1 MKLEFIDKQD
11 FNKIVDELKS
21 LYKVCLNKD
30 LSTEYFLWRYLN
42 NPIDDFVLCIAR
54 EDNKIVAS
62 YSVLPIN
69 IVVDNEIIKAGI
81 SMPILVKPNFR
92 NNGLSFEL
100 AIKVYEKLK
109 ERNYSLL
116 LAFPNEIYHYNL
128 VKKFGFEDIYE
139 MPTLKLEIKD
149 KDIYHINRCDIQ
161 KVDVDNDY
169 KFNYSLLLK
178 NNTSKI
184 KIYKDVNYLKWIFR
198 ENPIEKYNN
207 YVVSKNKLVLASLV
221 LKKDKNKIEI
231 LELNSIDKEYTKILL
246 CKLFRDSIEDEIKNI
261 ELCCSIYN
269 KNHRVLEELG
279 FKNDIPVTYFTL
291 KKINCL
297 DNKINDYKNWC
308 IQMSDFKDSLK

>member
-1 MKLEFIDKQD
+1 MKLEFIDKQG

-62 YSVLPIN
+62 YSVLLIN
-69 IVVDNEIIKAGI
+69 IVLDNEIIKSGI
-81 SMPILVKPNFR
+81 SMPILVKPNSR

-100 AIKVYEKLK
+100 AIKVYEKLRETK
-109 ERNYSLL
+109 YSLL
-116 LAFPNEIYHYNL
+116 LGFPNEIYHYNL

-161 KVDVDNDY
+161 KVDIDNDY

-178 NNTSKI
+178 NNSDKI
-184 KIYKDVNYLKWIFR
+184 KIYKDINYLKWLFR

-207 YVVSKNKLVLASLV
+207 YVVSKNKLVLASLIF
-221 LKKDKNKIEI
+221 KKNKNKIQV

-246 CKLFRDSIEDEIKNI
+246 CKLYRDSAEDGIKYIEI
-261 ELCCSIYN
+261 CCSIYN
-269 KNHRVLEELG
+269 KDHIILEELG
-279 FKNDIPVTYFTL
+279 FKNNIPITYFTV
-291 KKINCL
+291 KRINYF
-297 DNKINDYKNWC
+297 DNKINDFKNWY